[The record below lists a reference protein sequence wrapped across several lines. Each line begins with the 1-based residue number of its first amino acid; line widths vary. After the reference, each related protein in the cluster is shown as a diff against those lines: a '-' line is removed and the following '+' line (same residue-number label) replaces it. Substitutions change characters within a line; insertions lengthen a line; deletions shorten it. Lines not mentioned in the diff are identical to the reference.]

1 MERNSKVILCK
12 SIKMDREYTNVLSYS
27 ESDMVTLCEQNSV
40 YEADNYSFLRPT
52 RNSIKVSCD
61 YATCLSANYIAFQN
75 PDYSNKWFFGWI
87 DDINFLANNQSE
99 VVFSIDAWSTWYSK
113 WTPSKCFINR
123 QHVVDDTFGKNTI
136 NENLDVGEVIQ
147 ENLIEP
153 AEYNNDT
160 YYIAMM
166 TNWKIND
173 NTTGA
178 EIVGEKGTQFD
189 GITTYNNTL
198 FGDQVIL
205 FKINSL
211 SDIANVSKYI
221 MRTNKDGHIDDIK
234 NLFIVPNALIDQSK
248 ITEHSAYVIEQTE
261 DAKFYFYTILY
272 TSLPKKFTTSFTK
285 MEGFGDYTP
294 KNNKCYCYP
303 YNYIL
308 ISNNQGSHNIYKY
321 ENFTADNL
329 CEFENQLSLQIG
341 VSGRIVPLNYKGM
354 ATADDEALP
363 LGKYPTCGW
372 SADAYTNW
380 LTKNSVNMVTSM
392 IGLTNV
398 GDTKQKL
405 SNVSDL
411 KPAVLGG
418 LGLNAGLTVAQGV
431 ASTIGEFYSA
441 SLEPN
446 IEGNQPTGDVMWS
459 AKRNTFSIRQMRAKT
474 EYLKI
479 IDDFFTRFGYLV
491 KRFEMP
497 NLTHRQNWNYIEIG
511 QNEEIGYG
519 DVPQK
524 YMDIING
531 ACKHRSYYLA

>member
-1 MERNSKVILCK
+1 MKHE
-12 SIKMDREYTNVLSYS
+12 
-27 ESDMVTLCEQNSV
+27 
-40 YEADNYSFLRPT
+40 
-52 RNSIKVSCD
+52 
-61 YATCLSANYIAFQN
+61 
-75 PDYSNKWFFGWI
+75 
-87 DDINFLANNQSE
+87 
-99 VVFSIDAWSTWYSK
+99 
-113 WTPSKCFINR
+113 
-123 QHVVDDTFGKNTI
+123 
-136 NENLDVGEVIQ
+136 
-147 ENLIEP
+147 
-153 AEYNNDT
+153 
-160 YYIAMM
+160 
-166 TNWKIND
+166 
-173 NTTGA
+173 
-178 EIVGEKGTQFD
+178 
-189 GITTYNNTL
+189 
-198 FGDQVIL
+198 
-205 FKINSL
+205 
-211 SDIANVSKYI
+211 
-221 MRTNKDGHIDDIK
+221 
-234 NLFIVPNALIDQSK
+234 SK
-248 ITEHSAYVIEQTE
+248 ITKHSAYVINQTE
-261 DAKFYFYTILY
+261 DTQFYFYTILY

-285 MEGFGDYTP
+285 MKGFGDYAP

-321 ENFTADNL
+321 ENFTAENL
-329 CEFENQLSLQIG
+329 CEFENQLSLQVG
-341 VSGRIVPLNYKGM
+341 ASGRIVPLNYKGM

-411 KPAVLGG
+411 EPAVLGG

-497 NLTHRQNWNYIEIG
+497 NLSHRQNWNYIEIG

-524 YMDIING
+524 YMDIINEIFNIYSHFPVIFNFCVCPI
-531 ACKHRSYYLA
+531 AYNSNTKRY